1 MISWVGTLLVHKPLN
16 ILAIALVLGAFWA
29 VARFGLRAPHPNALL
44 APVIAVLLYA
54 GWEWLVMVRSPEANI
69 RVDLMLIWPVLLILT
84 AWAVFR
90 AFR

>member
-1 MISWVGTLLVHKPLN
+1 MIRWVGTLLIHKPLN
-16 ILAIALVLGAFWA
+16 ILAIALVLGAVWA

-44 APVIAVLLYA
+44 TPVIAMFLYA
-54 GWEWLVMVRSPEANI
+54 GWEWLVLVYSPEANI

-84 AWAVFR
+84 AWAFFR